1 MGTLNVGGHFANT
14 EEMDIIEQQR
24 LAALIEITEQH
35 NKEVTQLK
43 SRLEAAEQKAEKLD
57 KLVKSSENELKN
69 LRASNPDRLKK
80 QVKRLQEQNRGL
92 TGENNTLKSKQK
104 QLTQQLNSSKQEVE
118 QLQADL
124 KEKEDKG
131 SED

>member
-35 NKEVTQLK
+35 TKEVTQLK
-43 SRLEAAEQKAEKLD
+43 SRLDAAEQKAEKLD

-118 QLQADL
+118 QLQAEL
-124 KEKEDKG
+124 KDKEEKS

>member
-118 QLQADL
+118 QLQAEL
-124 KEKEDKG
+124 KDKEDKG

>member
-57 KLVKSSENELKN
+57 KLVKSSESELKN

>member
-43 SRLEAAEQKAEKLD
+43 SRLDAAEQKAEKLD
-57 KLVKSSENELKN
+57 KLVKSSENELKT

-92 TGENNTLKSKQK
+92 TGENNTLKTKQK
-104 QLTQQLNSSKQEVE
+104 QLAQQLNSSKQEIE
-118 QLQADL
+118 QLLAE
-124 KEKEDKG
+124 KKEAEKEAG
-131 SED
+131 EE

>member
-92 TGENNTLKSKQK
+92 TGENNTLKTKQK
-104 QLTQQLNSSKQEVE
+104 QLTQQLNSSKQELE
-118 QLQADL
+118 QLLA
-124 KEKEDKG
+124 EKEAG
-131 SED
+131 EE